1 MARKTGHL
9 RETNFRTHE
18 NFKQLKQLQAAQKGR
33 CFYCRRWISFRVHS
47 LDPHAATVDHFFPLT
62 LGGRDNISNVVLACA
77 ACNQK
82 KGEAPPNLQDIL
94 RWNELAK
101 VWPHIHPLSLD
112 RHVRAKKRCIVC
124 NAFIPWERLLESM
137 RANVETHTCS
147 KLCSKGN
154 QTSKHR
160 QRRLAQ
166 LMQAAEAN
174 PEISEHEPSLPL
186 SRDGSISE
194 TE

>member
-1 MARKTGHL
+1 M
-9 RETNFRTHE
+9 RETNFRAPE
-18 NFKQLKQLQAAQKGR
+18 NLKQLKQLQSAQKAR

-47 LDPHAATVDHFFPLT
+47 LDPHAATVDHFFPLA
-62 LGGRDNISNVVLACA
+62 LGGRDSISNVVLACT

-112 RHVRAKKRCIVC
+112 RHVRIKKRCIVC

-137 RANVETHTCS
+137 RTNVETHTCS
-147 KLCSKGN
+147 KPCSKSN
-154 QTSKHR
+154 RMAKHR
-160 QRRLAQ
+160 QRRLVQ
-166 LMQAAEAN
+166 RRLVQITQVAEVN
-174 PEISEHEPSLPL
+174 PGLSEHEPSLPL
-186 SRDGSISE
+186 TQDGASISE